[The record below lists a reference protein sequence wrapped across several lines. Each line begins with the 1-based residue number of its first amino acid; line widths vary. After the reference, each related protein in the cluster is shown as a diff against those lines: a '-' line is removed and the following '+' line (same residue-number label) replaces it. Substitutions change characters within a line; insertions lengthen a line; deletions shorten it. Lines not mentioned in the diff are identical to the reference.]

1 MDNIKEGNL
10 AFLNLVESDD
20 WGTPTPG
27 RLALDRTYTYH
38 NPENVLMDNIPIRSV
53 RSCFE
58 HDTSKLVIKVE
69 PNKSESLT
77 SRQIKPIEEKVN
89 IEENKEENTSLN
101 ESDFDNYESVSSGKK
116 IV

>member
-1 MDNIKEGNL
+1 
-10 AFLNLVESDD
+10 
-20 WGTPTPG
+20 
-27 RLALDRTYTYH
+27 
-38 NPENVLMDNIPIRSV
+38 MDNIPIRSV